1 MISTIQRVNDLARS
15 AEPTRLPSI
24 LVSELPTQL
33 GRHHNAFNC
42 VWGVV
47 VWGVTP
53 PKVAATRGCFPF
65 DGAIVIGLLPGGR
78 HNLQWELQF

>member
-1 MISTIQRVNDLARS
+1 MGGSRQELAAHHDIRAQNMISTIQRVNDLARS

-24 LVSELPTQL
+24 LVSELPTRL

-47 VWGVTP
+47 VWGVTN
-53 PKVAATRGCFPF
+53 ATKSGPHQR
-65 DGAIVIGLLPGGR
+65 LLPV
-78 HNLQWELQF
+78 

>member
-24 LVSELPTQL
+24 LVSELPTRL

-47 VWGVTP
+47 VRGVTN
-53 PKVAATRGCFPF
+53 ATKSCFPF

-78 HNLQWELQF
+78 HNPQWELQF